1 MMSPK
6 SIARWQELKAKKLS
20 GRTVPEDMEYKK
32 LQMKHNADTLALNE
46 LKWKAELAEAV
57 LTAAATNDDVVR
69 QHLNN
74 IIDLQISNNEKPFTK
89 KDLQDFVDAFIAK
102 VKREQQQNINK

>member
-1 MMSPK
+1 
-6 SIARWQELKAKKLS
+6 
-20 GRTVPEDMEYKK
+20 MEYKK